1 MPTATLARYPPLYDM
16 SLLAIAVLDLKTFT
30 VVYSNASF
38 LRQQKGHA
46 LVSGMEL
53 FREPLLREAAHQC
66 WQQQSMV
73 WTALPGSLL
82 RIELAP
88 LGPEN
93 SGQHYLQ
100 CLLLPIQPPAAAD
113 LPPEDNRQVPVP
125 AGMSPAYAR
134 IIDHLPH
141 NTWRCTAQGEVFWT
155 NRTSNRF
162 TYGTDEMHDAS
173 NTRYI
178 SKVHPD
184 DLTGA
189 GIALSRAMQGD
200 PPERP
205 ARYRLRDHQGIFRWH
220 EFSVAPVQG
229 DDGQVIYWVGSSV
242 NIEHTVAEHAAL
254 QAQLQCAH
262 EELEQQR
269 QYTAIE
275 QKMALVNHLS
285 GGIAHDLNNLL
296 QVVVGCTEMAL
307 LARPAPA
314 VESKLR
320 LIADCTN
327 RAGRMSSQLA
337 SFSGRLPQNARV
349 LDTPA
354 ALHECAQLLQR
365 AVGAEIAFE
374 ARIAG
379 DLHPVLADRSQLEN
393 ALINLA
399 INARDAV
406 AGRGHVVFEA
416 CNTTATD
423 ADGKPQAYVRLSLTD
438 DGIGMDTALQQN
450 VFEPFFTTKLD
461 GAGTG
466 LGLSMVRRFIDASQG
481 KIHLQSTPGKGTR
494 ISLLLPRSVQQ
505 AVPDES
511 RSHALPS
518 LQLKVLLIEDDEQV
532 RQAIHLLLVRLE
544 CDVIPSFNIDHALA
558 LLKGGLRPQAIIS
571 DIRMPGR
578 NTIRELAAW
587 VRENGDIPLL
597 FATGYSHDVAVAEG
611 LVEGKYPV
619 LFKPFPLDEL
629 AMALQRQW
637 PGTSAPS

>member
-1 MPTATLARYPPLYDM
+1 MPTATLARYPSLYDM

-30 VVYSNASF
+30 MVYSNASF

-53 FREPLLREAAHQC
+53 FREPLLHEAANQC

-88 LGPEN
+88 LAEEN
-93 SGQHYLQ
+93 SQEHYLQ
-100 CLLLPIQPPAAAD
+100 CLLLPAQPPSSAGLAHEQHRQAAA
-113 LPPEDNRQVPVP
+113 PS
-125 AGMSPAYAR
+125 GISPAYAR

-141 NTWRCTAQGEVFWT
+141 NTWLCTAQGEVFWT

-189 GIALSRAMQGD
+189 GIALSRAMQDD

-254 QAQLQCAH
+254 QAQLQRAH

-275 QKMALVNHLS
+275 QKMALVNHLA

-296 QVVVGCTEMAL
+296 QVVVACTEMAL

-337 SFSGRLPQNARV
+337 SFSGRLPHNARV
-349 LDTPA
+349 LDTVA
-354 ALHECAQLLQR
+354 TLQECAQLLRR

-374 ARIAG
+374 TRIAD

-406 AGRGHVVFEA
+406 AGRGQVLFDA

-423 ADGKPQAYVRLSLTD
+423 ADGNPQAYVLLTMTD
-438 DGIGMDTALQQN
+438 DGIGMDAMLQQQ
-450 VFEPFFTTKLD
+450 VFEPFFTTKPE

-466 LGLSMVRRFIDASQG
+466 LGLSMVRRFIDASKGQ
-481 KIHLQSTPGKGTR
+481 ISLQSEPGKGTR

-505 AVPDES
+505 AVPDQ
-511 RSHALPS
+511 SHHHCQPS
-518 LQLKVLLIEDDEQV
+518 LKLKVLLVEDDEQV
-532 RQAIHLLLVRLE
+532 RQAIHLLLSRLG
-544 CDVIPSFNIDHALA
+544 CDAIPSFNIDHALA
-558 LLKGGLRPQAIIS
+558 LLNGGLRPDAIIS

-578 NTIRELAAW
+578 NTIRELIAW
-587 VRENGDIPLL
+587 VRENGDIALL
-597 FATGYSHDVAVAEG
+597 FATGYSPDVAVAEG

-619 LFKPFPLDEL
+619 LFKPFPLEEL
-629 AMALQRQW
+629 AVALQRQR
-637 PGTSAPS
+637 PGASA

>member
-1 MPTATLARYPPLYDM
+1 MPTATLARYPSLYDM

-53 FREPLLREAAHQC
+53 FREPLLREAANQC

-88 LGPEN
+88 LAEEN
-93 SGQHYLQ
+93 SQEHYLQ
-100 CLLLPIQPPAAAD
+100 CLLLPAQPPSSAGLAHEQHRQAAA
-113 LPPEDNRQVPVP
+113 PS
-125 AGMSPAYAR
+125 GISPAYAR

-141 NTWRCTAQGEVFWT
+141 NTWLCTAQGEVFWT

-178 SKVHPD
+178 NKVHPD

-189 GIALSRAMQGD
+189 GIALSRAMQGN

-205 ARYRLRDHQGIFRWH
+205 YRYRLRDHQGIFRWH
-220 EFSVAPVQG
+220 EFSVAPVH
-229 DDGQVIYWVGSSV
+229 DDDDQVIYWVGSSV

-254 QAQLQCAH
+254 QAQLQRAH

-275 QKMALVNHLS
+275 QKMALVNHLA

-296 QVVVGCTEMAL
+296 QVVVACTEMAL

-349 LDTPA
+349 LDTVA
-354 ALHECAQLLQR
+354 TLQECAQLLQR

-374 ARIAG
+374 TRIAG

-406 AGRGHVVFEA
+406 AGRGQVVFEA
-416 CNTTATD
+416 CNTTAAD

-438 DGIGMDTALQQN
+438 DGIGMDAALQQH
-450 VFEPFFTTKLD
+450 VFEPFFTTKPD

-466 LGLSMVRRFIDASQG
+466 LGLSMVRRFIDASKG
-481 KIHLQSTPGKGTR
+481 RISLQSEPGKGTR

-505 AVPDES
+505 AAPDQ
-511 RSHALPS
+511 SHHHCLPS
-518 LQLKVLLIEDDEQV
+518 LKLKVLLVEDDEQV
-532 RQAIHLLLVRLE
+532 RQAILLLLARLD
-544 CDVIPSFNIDHALA
+544 CDAIPSFNIDHALA
-558 LLKGGLRPQAIIS
+558 LLNGGLRPDAIIS
-571 DIRMPGR
+571 DIRMPGH
-578 NTIRELAAW
+578 NTIRELIAW

-597 FATGYSHDVAVAEG
+597 FATGYSPDVAVAEG

-619 LFKPFPLDEL
+619 LFKPFPLEEL
-629 AMALQRQW
+629 AVALQRQR
-637 PGTSAPS
+637 PGASA

>member
-1 MPTATLARYPPLYDM
+1 MPTATLARYPSLYDM

-30 VVYSNASF
+30 MVYSNASF

-53 FREPLLREAAHQC
+53 FREPLLREAADQC

-100 CLLLPIQPPAAAD
+100 CLLLPIQPPATAD
-113 LPPEDNRQVPVP
+113 LPPEDNRQVPAP
-125 AGMSPAYAR
+125 PGMSPAYAR

-141 NTWRCTAQGEVFWT
+141 NIWLCTAQGEVFWT

-189 GIALSRAMQGD
+189 GIALSRAMQDD

-254 QAQLQCAH
+254 QAQLQRAH

-275 QKMALVNHLS
+275 QKMALVNHLA

-296 QVVVGCTEMAL
+296 QVVVACTEMAL

-337 SFSGRLPQNARV
+337 SFSGRLPHNARV
-349 LDTPA
+349 LDTVA
-354 ALHECAQLLQR
+354 TLQECAQLLRR

-374 ARIAG
+374 TRIAD

-406 AGRGHVVFEA
+406 AGRGQVLFDA

-423 ADGKPQAYVRLSLTD
+423 ADGNPQAYVLLTMTD
-438 DGIGMDTALQQN
+438 DGIGMDAMLQQQ
-450 VFEPFFTTKLD
+450 VFEPFFTTKPE

-466 LGLSMVRRFIDASQG
+466 LGLSMVRRFIDASKG
-481 KIHLQSTPGKGTR
+481 RISLQSEPGKGTR

-505 AVPDES
+505 AAPDQ
-511 RSHALPS
+511 SHHHCLSS
-518 LQLKVLLIEDDEQV
+518 LKLKVLLVEDDEQV
-532 RQAIHLLLVRLE
+532 RQAIHLLLSRLG
-544 CDVIPSFNIDHALA
+544 CDAIPSFNIDHALA
-558 LLKGGLRPQAIIS
+558 LLNGGLRPDAIIS

-578 NTIRELAAW
+578 NTIRELIAW
-587 VRENGDIPLL
+587 VRENGDIALL
-597 FATGYSHDVAVAEG
+597 FATGYSPDVAVAEG

-619 LFKPFPLDEL
+619 LFKPFPLEEL
-629 AMALQRQW
+629 AVALQRQR
-637 PGTSAPS
+637 PGASA